1 MEPDVGS
8 RIRAVR
14 EAAGLR
20 AQDLAERIGMDPTA
34 WSKIENGRRAVK
46 SAELARIADALK
58 VSPLSLLEDNPLLS
72 NLPAAASRSGT
83 DVASGGA
90 YERLQSLAELHSVL
104 ADAGLHTS
112 PNLASVPNL
121 SHLEWLKAAQ
131 EMADFASDALD
142 WHSVSGDERLEALA
156 KGIEQR
162 FKVDVFIDQF
172 RNDPMSGAAFTS
184 HEFPLLFVNSAFST
198 PRSLFTLAH
207 EFGHLLLGRV
217 EGDIALDQELAGSSS
232 TERMANAFAAIFL
245 MSEQIIRATL
255 KFNGRNTASIV
266 NLAYRFGVSFETVVY
281 RLHNLH
287 LINSEGRDALMRF
300 NWQQQLANLAA
311 DPSPSKLSLA
321 QIGQL
326 QDRTAREPARRLPGL
341 LVNRAQEGYQKG
353 IISVRPLAE
362 LLGEDP
368 RQLLQQLSDADGF
381 LMARRSIDDASLEGD
396 AEQESPED
404 AFAGLPV

>member
-20 AQDLAERIGMDPTA
+20 AQDVAERIGMDPTA

-46 SAELARIADALK
+46 SSELARIADALK
-58 VSPLSLLEDNPLLS
+58 VSPLSLLEDDPLLS
-72 NLPAAASRSGT
+72 KLPAAARRSGHA
-83 DVASGGA
+83 VATGGA

-104 ADAGLHTS
+104 ADGGLHTS
-112 PNLASVPNL
+112 PDLASVPNL

-131 EMADFASDALD
+131 EMADFASDALERYAL
-142 WHSVSGDERLEALA
+142 VGDERLEALA

-172 RNDPMSGAAFTS
+172 RDDPLSGAAFTS
-184 HEFPLLFVNSAFST
+184 HDFPLLFVNSSFTT

-207 EFGHLLLGRV
+207 ELGHLLLGRV
-217 EGDIALDQELAGSSS
+217 EDDIALDQELAASSD

-245 MSEQIIRATL
+245 MPERIIRKTL
-255 KFNGRNTASIV
+255 DFVGRNTASIV

-300 NWQQQLANLAA
+300 NWQQQLAVFATE
-311 DPSPSKLSLA
+311 PGPTKLTRA

-326 QDRTAREPARRLPGL
+326 QSRAGREPARRLPGL

-368 RQLLQQLSDADGF
+368 RELLERLSSVDEF
-381 LMARRSIDDASLEGD
+381 QIQRQSIDDARLEGD
-396 AEQESPED
+396 ADQETSES
-404 AFAGLPV
+404 AFAGRPV

>member
-1 MEPDVGS
+1 MEPDVGM
-8 RIRAVR
+8 RIRALR

-46 SAELARIADALK
+46 SAELARIADALN
-58 VSPLSLLEDNPLLS
+58 VSPLSLLEDDPLLS
-72 NLPAAASRSGT
+72 KLPAAAHRSGEG
-83 DVASGGA
+83 VARGGA

-104 ADAGLHTS
+104 AGAGLQTS
-112 PNLASVPNL
+112 PNLASVPKL
-121 SHLEWLKAAQ
+121 SHLEWLKAAE
-131 EMADFASDALD
+131 EMADFASDALERYAI
-142 WHSVSGDERLEALA
+142 VGDERLEALA

-172 RNDPMSGAAFTS
+172 RNDPLSGAAFTS
-184 HEFPLLFVNSAFST
+184 HDFPLLFVNSAFTT

-207 EFGHLLLGRV
+207 ELGHLLLGRV

-245 MSEQIIRATL
+245 MPERIIRKTL
-255 KFNGRNTASIV
+255 DFNGRNTASIV
-266 NLAYRFGVSFETVVY
+266 NLAHRFGVSFETVVY

-300 NWQQQLANLAA
+300 NWQQQLASLAA
-311 DPSPSKLSLA
+311 DPSPSKLTPV

-326 QDRTAREPARRLPGL
+326 QDRTARD
-341 LVNRAQEGYQKG
+341 QEGYQKG

-362 LLGEDP
+362 LLGEEP
-368 RQLLQQLSDADGF
+368 RELSQWLSHSVEF
-381 LMARRSIDDASLEGD
+381 QMERQSIDDASLEGG